1 MALVKLKR
9 VLSRNRGIA
18 EAIKGVEAIAGVP
31 LSVMDSDGHALY
43 GPALPEVGASPV
55 LAGGE
60 PVGWVSAGGNAGAAQ
75 TVATLLSA
83 YAEDELEKK
92 ALARESLERYRELHI
107 LYEMGETLNAGLD
120 LNTVIQRTLEEV
132 RKLIDATSC
141 SVMMIDESGQ
151 FLEAAGG
158 MGGSQGGLQL
168 RVGEGIAGCVA
179 ASGIPEIVNDVMK
192 DPRFLNTESTL
203 RSLICAPLKVKDKV
217 FGVINLGNTTSV
229 TYDSDDLKLFNAFV
243 TQAAVAIENARLNE
257 ARMKQE
263 VAKAKLQRYLS
274 PHLVDMVMDDSLSTK
289 LHSSRQNIAVFFSDI
304 RNFTQLSEDLDPET
318 LVNHLNE
325 YFTDMVEIIFEHGG
339 TLNKFVG
346 DMIVALYGAPSQTD
360 DNEARAID
368 TAIGMQRAIRDR
380 QWSWIT
386 REFGVG
392 VGINSAD
399 VVVGNIGSPQHMDYT
414 AIGDGVN
421 VASRLQAIALP
432 GQIMVSRSV
441 FDKTRGRYE
450 FKRWGNVALKGKSKP
465 VEVFEVL
472 Y

>member
-1 MALVKLKR
+1 
-9 VLSRNRGIA
+9 
-18 EAIKGVEAIAGVP
+18 
-31 LSVMDSDGHALY
+31 
-43 GPALPEVGASPV
+43 
-55 LAGGE
+55 
-60 PVGWVSAGGNAGAAQ
+60 
-75 TVATLLSA
+75 
-83 YAEDELEKK
+83 
-92 ALARESLERYRELHI
+92 
-107 LYEMGETLNAGLD
+107 MGETLNAGLD
-120 LNTVIQRTLEEV
+120 LQTVIQRTLEEV

-141 SVMMIDESGQ
+141 SVMMLDESGG
-151 FLEAAGG
+151 FLETVGG
-158 MGGSQGGLQL
+158 MGGDQGGIKL

-192 DPRFLNTESTL
+192 DPRFLNKESTL
-203 RSLICAPLKVKDKV
+203 KSLICAPLKVKDKV
-217 FGVINLGNTTSV
+217 FGVINLGNSTSV
-229 TYDSDDLKLFNAFV
+229 TYASEDLKLFNAFV

-263 VAKAKLQRYLS
+263 VAKTKLQRYLS
-274 PHLVDMVMDDSLSTK
+274 PHLVDMVMDDSLSTS

-325 YFTDMVEIIFEHGG
+325 YFTEMVEIIFEHGG

-360 DNEARAID
+360 DNEARAIE

-380 QWSWIT
+380 QWSWIN

-441 FDKTRGRYE
+441 FDKTRDRYE